1 MNRRIA
7 YGGFDESE
15 VAFRDGRMGGPG
27 FAPGPN
33 YPQPMPIGFPGA
45 MDPSMMYMEQMNIMA
60 RMSGFG
66 SVEEMMFFQQNMMAN
81 MMGGPG
87 MPMAMPMPSPFGGR
101 PMPQY
106 EQRQQGPM
114 HHAQFGRLVM
124 L

>member
-1 MNRRIA
+1 MNRGIV
-7 YGGFDESE
+7 YGGFHESE
-15 VAFRDGRMGGPG
+15 VPFGDGRMTGTG
-27 FAPGPN
+27 FGPGPN
-33 YPQPMPIGFPGA
+33 FPPPMPTGFPGA